1 MEHLLW
7 NVYQTAVVCFI
18 SSLSLLNSAVSL
30 IYFPF
35 MHVAFVSICGIFAAT
50 IEARLSQQHMLML
63 GQIGNHAQVA
73 CWTPLSHCYI
83 SWVSVAVECEKS

>member
-1 MEHLLW
+1 MRHLEHLLW

-18 SSLSLLNSAVSL
+18 SSLSLLNGAVIL

-50 IEARLSQQHMLML
+50 TEARLSQQHMLTL
-63 GQIGNHAQVA
+63 GQTRNNPQLA
-73 CWTPLSHCYI
+73 CGTPLG
-83 SWVSVAVECEKS
+83 